1 MVLNFT
7 THHRMAVEAVSV
19 AHFCESGDWN
29 YSNFLE
35 IQKVRILWM
44 KRLISL
50 ILTNLKNLRLLIT
63 IHIPLYSVIQTSSG

>member
-1 MVLNFT
+1 
-7 THHRMAVEAVSV
+7 MAVEAVSL

-50 ILTNLKNLRLLIT
+50 NSYKFEK
-63 IHIPLYSVIQTSSG
+63 SSFINHYTHSPVFSD